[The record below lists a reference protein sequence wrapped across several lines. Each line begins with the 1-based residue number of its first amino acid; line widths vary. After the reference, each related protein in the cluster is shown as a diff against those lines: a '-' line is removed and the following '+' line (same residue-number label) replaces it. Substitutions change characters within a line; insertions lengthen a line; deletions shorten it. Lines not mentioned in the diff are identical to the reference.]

1 MALFHE
7 SRLIHTEPCLIITER
22 KTRMGVDFCYTLYK
36 RKYSKGLNR
45 WMELSSFIHIS
56 YRHDGLDAHTLYVFR
71 FLSWK
76 ERWMFTISRG
86 MTSKIK
92 LLTFFHTMRINK
104 LSVIDSKKVFEN
116 KQIFGMSFC
125 LQRINKLIELN
136 SFNKTPLS
144 PAKVNQGQD
153 WIHSHIY
160 VGIQNI
166 KTTTMSINTF
176 TTLEFKWGVW
186 SD

>member
-1 MALFHE
+1 MHQAHNLNKKNGGVNSFLVTVWLSMMVGSLRSREKKPQCSNKSAYLAIMALFHE

-86 MTSKIK
+86 MTS
-92 LLTFFHTMRINK
+92 
-104 LSVIDSKKVFEN
+104 
-116 KQIFGMSFC
+116 
-125 LQRINKLIELN
+125 
-136 SFNKTPLS
+136 
-144 PAKVNQGQD
+144 
-153 WIHSHIY
+153 
-160 VGIQNI
+160 
-166 KTTTMSINTF
+166 
-176 TTLEFKWGVW
+176 
-186 SD
+186 